1 MEKFMLLIQE
11 KLTPVANFFGTERHF
26 ASMQKGFMTA
36 VAFILVSAVF
46 MIIANPPVTA
56 EMVSQGGVWSVFSS
70 WLDFASA
77 YKTTIL
83 IPYNMTMGMLSVIVA
98 FAISY
103 NLAGTYQMSQ
113 LNAGLTSVVLF
124 FIAAAPVT
132 YYQLADGSTLSA
144 INATYLGSQGLFTAI
159 IVALLSVEITR
170 FFLSHHIAINLG
182 DDVPPFLSE
191 TFSSLIPMLVNVVVF
206 FGGNLLIQSFD
217 STLSIPSLIERA
229 LAAPLSVAVDSVPGS
244 LVICFFTLLFWCL
257 GIHGNMIFMALTTP
271 FSLAAFADNAALYAA
286 GQPLVFHPVLLS
298 MAINIIGGTGNT
310 FSFVALCALRAKSKQ
325 LKAFGRASI
334 VPSFFRISEPAIFG
348 APIMFNPIL
357 MIPFVLGGM
366 ISALLYWAAIELG
379 LLTNFYIMVSGTF
392 PIFVQG
398 FIQCLDPRIWVFI
411 VVIIVVMAVVWYPFF
426 KVYDSQLLQKERER
440 EAVVEAEIS
449 KGGEA

>member
-1 MEKFMLLIQE
+1 MNKLMLLIQE

-56 EMVSQGGVWSVFSS
+56 DMVAQGGVWSIFQG
-70 WLDFASA
+70 WLDFAA
-77 YKTTIL
+77 ANKTTIL
-83 IPYNMTMGMLSVIVA
+83 IPYNMTMGMLAVIVA
-98 FAISY
+98 FAIAY
-103 NLAGTYQMSQ
+103 NLAGTYDMPQ
-113 LNAGLTSVVLF
+113 LNAGLTSMVLF
-124 FIAAAPVT
+124 FIAAAPT
-132 YYQLADGSTLSA
+132 SYYQLANETTLA
-144 INATYLGSQGLFTAI
+144 GINTAYLGSQGLFTAI
-159 IVALLSVEITR
+159 IVALVSVEITR
-170 FFLSHHIAINLG
+170 FFIKHHITINLG
-182 DDVPPFLSE
+182 NDVPPFLTE
-191 TFSSLIPMLVNVVVF
+191 MFASLIPMLVNVIVF
-206 FGGNLLIQSFD
+206 FGGNLIIQAFD
-217 STLSIPSLIERA
+217 PALSIPSLIERV

-271 FSLAAFADNAALYAA
+271 FTMAAFAENAALFAA

-366 ISALLYWAAIELG
+366 ISALLYWASVELG
-379 LLTNFYIMVSGTF
+379 LLTNFYILVTGTF
-392 PIFVQG
+392 PMFVQG
-398 FIQCLDPRIWVFI
+398 FLQTLDPRMWLFI
-411 VVIIVVMAVVWYPFF
+411 IVIIVVMAVVWYPFF
-426 KVYDSQLLQKERER
+426 KVYDNQLLEQERER
-440 EAVVEAEIS
+440 ESEAEA
-449 KGGEA
+449 EAEGSVA